1 MMHSFSKKF
10 SGGLILVNVIIFV
23 GISITVVAALTTW
36 GAAVLR
42 STQTL
47 AAREQALQIA
57 EAGIEYYRWHLAHA
71 PLDYKDG
78 TGGPGPYVHQV
89 RDTNGVVVGEYSLEI
104 TPPPLGSTH
113 ITLRSTGTASSSPGI
128 SRTIEAEMA
137 IPSFTGFA
145 VVANEELYFSQG
157 TEIFGPVHSNGGIRF
172 DGIAHNLVTSAK
184 SEYND
189 LSVPGGMEFGVYTMV
204 APADPHPPAAVPPRP
219 DVFMAGRTFPVPAV
233 DFGGL
238 THDLAQLK
246 AAAQSGGRYIPSSG
260 KQGYHVKLKT
270 NDTFDLY
277 KVNSLTPPGNSKC
290 KDNQNQGGWGT
301 WSIQNEQFVAN
312 YPFPDNGII
321 FLEDHLWIDGT
332 IDGARLTVAVGR
344 FPEAPGQYR
353 HVVINTDVRYTNYDG
368 TDVLGIVSQ
377 GDIDIGLESNNV
389 LRIDAA
395 LVAQN
400 GRAARYYYS
409 DDCGVGHQR
418 DTLTLFGMI
427 ASHGRFGFA
436 YTDGTGYT
444 TRNIIYD
451 INLLFN
457 PPPGFPLTS
466 NQYEM
471 ISWRE
476 VN

>member
-1 MMHSFSKKF
+1 MKNTYTQRSS
-10 SGGLILVNVIIFV
+10 GLILVNVIIFV
-23 GISITVVAALTTW
+23 GISITVVAALANW
-36 GAAVLR
+36 GAIVLR
-42 STQTL
+42 STKNL
-47 AAREQALQIA
+47 VIREQALQIA
-57 EAGIEYYRWHLAHA
+57 EAGIEYYRWHLAHD

-78 TGGPGPYVHQV
+78 TGGPGPYVHEV
-89 RDTNGVVVGEYSLEI
+89 MDTNGEVVGEYSLEI
-104 TPPPLGSTH
+104 TPPPLGSTL
-113 ITLRSTGTASSSPGI
+113 IVIRSTGVATAHPDV

-137 IPSFTGFA
+137 VPSFTSFA
-145 VVANEELYFSQG
+145 VVANEEIYFSQG

-172 DGIAHNLVTSAK
+172 DGLAHNVVTSAK
-184 SEYND
+184 AEYND
-189 LSVPGGMEFGVYTMV
+189 TTNPGTLEFGVYTTRS
-204 APADPHPPAAVPPRP
+204 PEDPIPPAAVPVRP
-219 DVFMAGRTFPVPAV
+219 DVFMAGRQFPIPAV

-246 AAAQSGGRYIPSSG
+246 AAAQSGGLYIPSSG
-260 KQGYHVKLKT
+260 KQGYHVILKT

-277 KVNSLTPPGNSKC
+277 KVVSLTPPGNNKC
-290 KDNQNQGGWGT
+290 KDNENQGGWGT
-301 WSIQNEQFVAN
+301 WSIQNQQFVAN
-312 YPFPDNGII
+312 YPFPANGIV

-332 IDGARLTVAVGR
+332 IDDARLTVAVGR

-353 HVVINTDVRYTNYDG
+353 NVLINTNVRYTNYDG
-368 TDVLGIVSQ
+368 RDVLGIVSQ
-377 GDIDIGLESNNV
+377 GDIDIGLDSDNI

-418 DTLTLFGMI
+418 DLLTLFGMI

-444 TRNIIYD
+444 TRHIIYD

-466 NQYEM
+466 NQYEI